1 MTSFMSSGY
10 RKTKHIFD
18 RIMAVVLL
26 VAFLPI
32 FLLLVVFYFLFS
44 KGPVLFRQQ
53 RIGVDNTV
61 FTMYKFRTLNNNGV
75 TLPERKFRLGSFL
88 RFTSLDELPQL
99 INILKGEMSFVGP
112 RPLPVEYLTFF
123 TENERRRHDVLPG
136 ITGLAQVSGRHSLS
150 WEEKFAY
157 DIYYVDHAS
166 IVLDFT
172 ILVRTIF
179 LIFSFR
185 KDISL
190 EEKRFSR

>member
-1 MTSFMSSGY
+1 MRSRY
-10 RKTKHIFD
+10 RKIK
-18 RIMAVVLL
+18 RVLDWTAAL
-26 VAFLPI
+26 VLFLLFLPL
-32 FLLLVVFYFLFS
+32 FLLLLVLYGLFS

-53 RIGVDNTV
+53 RIGFGNTV
-61 FTMYKFRTLNNNGV
+61 FTMYKFRTLKNSGA
-75 TLPERKFRLGSFL
+75 TIEERKFRLGSFL

-99 INILKGEMSFVGP
+99 INILKGEMSFIGP
-112 RPLPVEYLTFF
+112 RPLPEEYLVFF
-123 TENERRRHDVLPG
+123 TERERRRHAVLPG

-166 IVLDFT
+166 VALDFT
-172 ILVRTIF
+172 ILVRTIV

-190 EEKRFSR
+190 EEKRFFR